1 MLDPQQILKIKQIRD
16 FVRIY
21 QLINTRARLKLKQ
34 QQTKIKDGPRTWS
47 RKTLD
52 SSPAD
57 KR

>member
-21 QLINTRARLKLKQ
+21 RLINTRARLKLKQ
-34 QQTKIKDGPRTWS
+34 QQTKLKDGPRTWS
-47 RKTLD
+47 RKNPD